1 MGETFADIAG
11 SGPLLLAVAVSA
23 LAGLVSFLSP
33 CVLPLMPGYLSYVTG
48 LAGADLDAALGT
60 ANLPAAAGRDKP
72 DSAAGVDG
80 RGKSDSADGVDGC
93 GRSGSAVTVVAP
105 ASRRTV
111 RGRGRV
117 LAGTVLFVLGFA
129 VVFTLLA
136 TLVANIGIAL
146 QEHKRTLDIVLGV
159 LVIVL
164 GLAFLG
170 LIPGMQREFRIHHL
184 PNAGL
189 VGAPI
194 FGALFGLSWM
204 PCTGPTLGAVLGLAT
219 TSGQT
224 DRAVVLALA
233 YSLGLGL
240 PFVLFGLFFRR
251 LIGVFQAV
259 RRHSRWVTRI
269 GGALLIVVG
278 LALVTGGWNSFLIWL
293 LTTFNFDAGTLL

>member
-33 CVLPLMPGYLSYVTG
+33 CVLPLIPGYLSYVTG

-60 ANLPAAAGRDKP
+60 RAMAAEGTTSEEPAGAG
-72 DSAAGVDG
+72 GV
-80 RGKSDSADGVDGC
+80 AL
-93 GRSGSAVTVVAP
+93 AT
-105 ASRRTV
+105 RTV
-111 RGRGRV
+111 RGKGRV
-117 LAGTVLFVLGFA
+117 LAGTVLFVIGFA

-146 QEHKRTLDIVLGV
+146 QTHKRALDIVLGV

-170 LIPGMQREFRIHHL
+170 LIPGLQREFRIHRL

-189 VGAPI
+189 VGAPV
-194 FGALFGLSWM
+194 FGALFGLSWL

-233 YSLGLGL
+233 YSLGLSV
-240 PFVLFGLFFRR
+240 PFVLFGLFFRK
-251 LIGVFQAV
+251 LIGVFRAV

-269 GGALLIVVG
+269 GGALLIIVG
-278 LALVTGGWNSFLIWL
+278 IALVTGGWEGFLIWL
-293 LTTFNFDAGTLL
+293 RVTFNFDAGTLL